1 MVSVLFADVRGS
13 TALGELRD
21 PEATRRLMG
30 RFFAEMKSVL
40 ERHGGV
46 VEKFIGDAVMA
57 VFGIPVLH
65 EDDAL
70 RAVRAASDMR
80 ERLVMV
86 NRELE
91 RDFGV
96 RIEVRTGIN
105 TGEVVAGDPAGAQTL
120 VTGDAV
126 NVAARL
132 EQAALPGEI
141 LLGEQTYL
149 LVKDAVQ
156 ASPVEP
162 LELKGKAARV
172 TAYRLTEVLTDGL
185 AVTGRIEAPFVGRE
199 PELERL
205 RVEFERAASE
215 RCCRLVTVLGPPGIG
230 KSRLVRELVSGIA
243 DRARPLA
250 GRCLPYGEGIT
261 FWPLAEIV
269 KQAAGEDARAGTA
282 QLLAGDEHA
291 ALVAE
296 RVAAAVGQADSSG
309 AGEETFWAVRRFFD
323 TLAGDRPL
331 VVILD
336 DIHWAEP
343 TFLDLVEYL
352 HGFSEAAML
361 LVCMARPDLLDLRP
375 AWAAPRSNA
384 VSLLLEPLAQTDSER
399 LIAQLTADAQ
409 VGPAVRQR
417 VLEAAEGNR
426 CSSSS

>member
-1 MVSVLFADVRGS
+1 
-13 TALGELRD
+13 
-21 PEATRRLMG
+21 
-30 RFFAEMKSVL
+30 MKSVL

-80 ERLVMV
+80 ERLVIV

-105 TGEVVAGDPAGAQTL
+105 TGEVVAGDPAGAQML

-132 EQAALPGEI
+132 EQVAPPGEI

-149 LVKDAVQ
+149 LVKDAVR

-172 TAYRLTEVLTDGL
+172 AAYRLTEVLTDGP

-215 RCCRLVTVLGPPGIG
+215 RSRRLVTVLGPPGIG

-243 DRARPLA
+243 DR
-250 GRCLPYGEGIT
+250 G
-261 FWPLAEIV
+261 
-269 KQAAGEDARAGTA
+269 QAAG
-282 QLLAGDEHA
+282 
-291 ALVAE
+291 
-296 RVAAAVGQADSSG
+296 
-309 AGEETFWAVRRFFD
+309 
-323 TLAGDRPL
+323 RPL
-331 VVILD
+331 PPV
-336 DIHWAEP
+336 W
-343 TFLDLVEYL
+343 
-352 HGFSEAAML
+352 
-361 LVCMARPDLLDLRP
+361 
-375 AWAAPRSNA
+375 
-384 VSLLLEPLAQTDSER
+384 
-399 LIAQLTADAQ
+399 
-409 VGPAVRQR
+409 
-417 VLEAAEGNR
+417 
-426 CSSSS
+426 